1 MPDPM
6 PGLVLGK
13 AERERDHLWRPREGK
28 VHASISEVPREPG
41 ALTSSGEKRWWLIN
55 EYDFI
60 SLFAYLFVGLCL
72 FLFLLYALL
81 EFYIFLQCP
90 SKPQEIM

>member
-13 AERERDHLWRPREGK
+13 AERTEITSGDLGQGRFMP
-28 VHASISEVPREPG
+28 ASLRCPESQVP
-41 ALTSSGEKRWWLIN
+41 LTSSGKKRWWLIN

-72 FLFLLYALL
+72 FLFLLYALHK
-81 EFYIFLQCP
+81 FYISTMP
-90 SKPQEIM
+90 K